1 MTPEMIGLS
10 LAIIASGSALITLG
24 IRTCLKSN
32 CTDVNLCWGCVVYKR
47 ETADDVAELEIQPV
61 STKI

>member
-1 MTPEMIGLS
+1 MSPEEIIFYTGAIAAAS
-10 LAIIASGSALITLG
+10 AVATLA

-47 ETADDVAELEIQPV
+47 EAADDVAELEIEPV
-61 STKI
+61 AKI